1 MSNVHVIIPAAG
13 HGSRLGQSIPKQ
25 FTRIG
30 DKTILEHIEAV
41 FARTQSIKSVFIA
54 LNPKEK
60 TIANGNYQFSNKTT
74 ILYTG
79 GESRAQTVLSS
90 LLEINKQIQIDENDW
105 VMVHDAAR
113 IGITEFMINQFIREV
128 STNKVGGIVAI
139 PVTDTVKKINKKLE
153 VIGTE
158 DRDVLWLAQ
167 TPQMFR
173 NKILKKALK
182 NFQGTPTDE
191 AEAVEALGLKPKLF
205 KGNAQNFKITYPEDL
220 VRAQNALH
228 IIKEGEL

>member
-30 DKTILEHIEAV
+30 DKTILEYIEAV
-41 FARTQSIKSVFIA
+41 FARTQSIESVFIA

-60 TIANGNYQFSNKTT
+60 IIANGSYQFSNKTT

-158 DRDVLWLAQ
+158 D
-167 TPQMFR
+167 
-173 NKILKKALK
+173 
-182 NFQGTPTDE
+182 
-191 AEAVEALGLKPKLF
+191 
-205 KGNAQNFKITYPEDL
+205 
-220 VRAQNALH
+220 
-228 IIKEGEL
+228 

>member
-90 LLEINKQIQIDENDW
+90 LLEINKQIDENDW

-139 PVTDTVKKINKKLE
+139 PVTDTVKKINKKSE

>member
-1 MSNVHVIIPAAG
+1 MSNIHVIIPAAG

-30 DKTILEHIEAV
+30 DKTILEYVEAV
-41 FARTQSIKSVFIA
+41 FARTQAIESIFIA
-54 LNPKEK
+54 LNIKEK
-60 TIANGNYQFSNKTT
+60 TIASGNYQFSNKTT

-79 GESRAQTVLSS
+79 GESRAQTVFNS
-90 LLEINKQIQIDENDW
+90 LLEINKQIDENDW

-113 IGITEFMINQFIREV
+113 IGISEFIINQFIKEV
-128 STNKVGGIVAI
+128 SSDKVGGIAAI
-139 PVTDTVKKINKKLE
+139 PVTDTVKKVNNKLE
-153 VIGTE
+153 IVATE
-158 DRDVLWLAQ
+158 DRDILWLAQ

-182 NFQGTPTDE
+182 NFQGIPTDE

-220 VRAQNALH
+220 VRAQNVVN
-228 IIKEGEL
+228 IIKEGKL

>member
-30 DKTILEHIEAV
+30 DKTILECVEAV
-41 FARTQSIKSVFIA
+41 FARTQSIQSVFIA

-90 LLEINKQIQIDENDW
+90 LLEINKQIDENDW

-113 IGITEFMINQFIREV
+113 IGITEFMINQFVRDV
-128 STNKVGGIVAI
+128 SSNKVGGIVAI

>member
-30 DKTILEHIEAV
+30 DKTILEYIDAV
-41 FARTQSIKSVFIA
+41 FARIQSIESVFIA

-60 TIANGNYQFSNKTT
+60 TIAHGNYQFSNKTT

-79 GESRAQTVLSS
+79 GESRAQTVLHS
-90 LLEINKQIQIDENDW
+90 LLEINKQIDENDW

-153 VIGTE
+153 VVGTE

-228 IIKEGEL
+228 IIKEGGL

>member
-1 MSNVHVIIPAAG
+1 MSNIHVIIPAAG

-30 DKTILEHIEAV
+30 DKTILEYIDAV
-41 FARTQSIKSVFIA
+41 FARIKSIESVFIA

-79 GESRAQTVLSS
+79 GESRAQTVLYS
-90 LLEINKQIQIDENDW
+90 LLEINKQIDENDW

-205 KGNAQNFKITYPEDL
+205 KGNTQNFKITYPEDL

-228 IIKEGEL
+228 IIKKGKL

>member
-30 DKTILEHIEAV
+30 DKTILEYIDAV
-41 FARTQSIKSVFIA
+41 FARIKSIESVFIA

-79 GESRAQTVLSS
+79 GKSRAQTVLYS
-90 LLEINKQIQIDENDW
+90 LLEINKQIDENDW

-205 KGNAQNFKITYPEDL
+205 KGNTQNFKITYPEDL

-228 IIKEGEL
+228 IIKKGKL

>member
-30 DKTILEHIEAV
+30 DKTILEYIDAV
-41 FARTQSIKSVFIA
+41 FARIKSIESVFIA

-79 GESRAQTVLSS
+79 GKSRAQTVLYS
-90 LLEINKQIQIDENDW
+90 LLEINKQIDENDW

-113 IGITEFMINQFIREV
+113 IGITEFMINQFINEV
-128 STNKVGGIVAI
+128 STDKVGGIVAI

-182 NFQGTPTDE
+182 NFQGIPTDE

-228 IIKEGEL
+228 IIKEGGL

>member
-25 FTRIG
+25 FMRIG
-30 DKTILEHIEAV
+30 DSTILEHIDKV
-41 FARTQSIKSVFIA
+41 FARTQSIQSVFIA

-79 GESRAQTVLSS
+79 GESRARTVLSS
-90 LLEINKQIQIDENDW
+90 LLEINKQIDENDW

-139 PVTDTVKKINKKLE
+139 PVTDTVKKINNKLE

-205 KGNAQNFKITYPEDL
+205 KGNAQNFKITYPGDL
-220 VRAQNALH
+220 VRAHNALH
-228 IIKEGEL
+228 IIKEGKL

>member
-30 DKTILEHIEAV
+30 DNTILEHIEAV
-41 FARTQSIKSVFIA
+41 FARTQSIQSVFIA

-90 LLEINKQIQIDENDW
+90 LLEINKQIDENDW

>member
-1 MSNVHVIIPAAG
+1 M
-13 HGSRLGQSIPKQ
+13 
-25 FTRIG
+25 
-30 DKTILEHIEAV
+30 
-41 FARTQSIKSVFIA
+41 
-54 LNPKEK
+54 
-60 TIANGNYQFSNKTT
+60 
-74 ILYTG
+74 
-79 GESRAQTVLSS
+79 
-90 LLEINKQIQIDENDW
+90 LEINKQIDENDW

-139 PVTDTVKKINKKLE
+139 PVADTVKKINKKLE

-173 NKILKKALK
+173 NKILKKALT

-191 AEAVEALGLKPKLF
+191 AEAVEALGLKPKIF
-205 KGNAQNFKITYPEDL
+205 KGNAQNFKITYSEDL
-220 VRAQNALH
+220 VRAQNALN
-228 IIKEGEL
+228 IIKEGGL

>member
-1 MSNVHVIIPAAG
+1 MV
-13 HGSRLGQSIPKQ
+13 
-25 FTRIG
+25 
-30 DKTILEHIEAV
+30 LEKLKEQNTV
-41 FARTQSIKSVFIA
+41 IA
-54 LNPKEK
+54 LIGASNDKNKYGNKIYRDLRNKGYNVIPINPKEK
-60 TIANGNYQFSNKTT
+60 TIANGSYQFSNKTT
-74 ILYTG
+74 ILYAG
-79 GESRAQTVLSS
+79 GESRAQTVLNS
-90 LLEINKQIQIDENDW
+90 LLEINKQIDENDW

-113 IGITEFMINQFIREV
+113 IGITEFMINQFVRDV
-128 STNKVGGIVAI
+128 SSNKVGGIVAI

>member
-30 DKTILEHIEAV
+30 DNTILEYIEAV
-41 FARTQSIKSVFIA
+41 FARTQSIQSVFIA

-90 LLEINKQIQIDENDW
+90 LLEINKQIDENDW

-139 PVTDTVKKINKKLE
+139 PVTDTVKKINNKLE

-173 NKILKKALK
+173 NKILKEALK

-205 KGNAQNFKITYPEDL
+205 KGNAQNFKITYPGDL

-228 IIKEGEL
+228 IIKEGKL

>member
-30 DKTILEHIEAV
+30 DKTILEYIDAV
-41 FARTQSIKSVFIA
+41 FARIKSIESVFIA

-79 GESRAQTVLSS
+79 GKSRAQTVLYS
-90 LLEINKQIQIDENDW
+90 LLEINKQIDENDW

-153 VIGTE
+153 VIGTR

-182 NFQGTPTDE
+182 NFQGIPTDE

>member
-90 LLEINKQIQIDENDW
+90 LLEINKQIDENDW

-128 STNKVGGIVAI
+128 STDKVGGIVAI

>member
-1 MSNVHVIIPAAG
+1 MSNIHVIIPAAG

-30 DKTILEHIEAV
+30 DKTILEYIEAV
-41 FARTQSIKSVFIA
+41 FSRIQSIESVFIA

-90 LLEINKQIQIDENDW
+90 LLEINKQIDENDW

-113 IGITEFMINQFIREV
+113 IGITEFMINQFIGEV

-139 PVTDTVKKINKKLE
+139 PVTDTVKKINNKLE

>member
-90 LLEINKQIQIDENDW
+90 LLEINKQIDENDW

-153 VIGTE
+153 VIGTR

>member
-30 DKTILEHIEAV
+30 DKTILEYIDAV
-41 FARTQSIKSVFIA
+41 FARIQSIESVFIA

-90 LLEINKQIQIDENDW
+90 LLEINKQIDENDW

-205 KGNAQNFKITYPEDL
+205 KGNTQNFKITYPEDL

-228 IIKEGEL
+228 IIKKGKL

>member
-1 MSNVHVIIPAAG
+1 M
-13 HGSRLGQSIPKQ
+13 
-25 FTRIG
+25 
-30 DKTILEHIEAV
+30 
-41 FARTQSIKSVFIA
+41 
-54 LNPKEK
+54 
-60 TIANGNYQFSNKTT
+60 
-74 ILYTG
+74 
-79 GESRAQTVLSS
+79 
-90 LLEINKQIQIDENDW
+90 LEINKQIDENDW

-113 IGITEFMINQFIREV
+113 IGITEFMINQFVREV

>member
-30 DKTILEHIEAV
+30 DKTILEYIDAV
-41 FARTQSIKSVFIA
+41 FARIKSIESVFIA

-60 TIANGNYQFSNKTT
+60 TITNGNYQFSNKTT

-79 GESRAQTVLSS
+79 GESRAQTVLNS
-90 LLEINKQIQIDENDW
+90 LLEINKQIDENDW

>member
-1 MSNVHVIIPAAG
+1 MSNIHVIIPAAG

-30 DKTILEHIEAV
+30 DKTILEYIEGV

-90 LLEINKQIQIDENDW
+90 LLEINKQIDENDW

-220 VRAQNALH
+220 VRAKNALH

>member
-30 DKTILEHIEAV
+30 DKTIIEYIDAV
-41 FARTQSIKSVFIA
+41 FARTQFIKSVFIA

-60 TIANGNYQFSNKTT
+60 TKANGNYQFSNKTT

-90 LLEINKQIQIDENDW
+90 LLEINKQIDENDW

-113 IGITEFMINQFIREV
+113 IGITESIINQFIKEV
-128 STNKVGGIVAI
+128 STDKVGGIVAI
-139 PVTDTVKKINKKLE
+139 PATDTVKKINNKLE

-182 NFQGTPTDE
+182 NFQGIPTDE

-220 VRAQNALH
+220 ERAQNVLH
-228 IIKEGEL
+228 IIKEGRL

>member
-30 DKTILEHIEAV
+30 DKTILEYIEAV

-90 LLEINKQIQIDENDW
+90 LLEINKQIDENDW

-153 VIGTE
+153 VIGTR

>member
-79 GESRAQTVLSS
+79 EESRAQTVLSS
-90 LLEINKQIQIDENDW
+90 LLEINKQIDENDW